1 MPDFWIG
8 ALFGAFITLVTL
20 SLIAICIDKREKP
33 AESLHNAWISVKD
46 RLPEKLGFYLVFRD
60 CDGIYIEFFS
70 PAKGFWYDEDADI
83 IGGQTHWMPLPEPP
97 EGGTL
102 G

>member
-1 MPDFWIG
+1 MAI
-8 ALFGAFITLVTL
+8 ALL
-20 SLIAICIDKREKP
+20 REQKP
-33 AESLHNAWISVKD
+33 VEPLHNAWVSIKD
-46 RLPEKLGFYLVFRD
+46 RLPEKPGHYLVFRD

-70 PAKGFWYDEDADI
+70 PVKGFWYDEDADI